1 MFYISHKVLSHY
13 EKIKLTVKSS
23 KSQPL
28 LIIAP
33 VASLLLVALAVYLNL
48 HPLLLLLL
56 LLAQLLNAALTLA
69 SLIALLRALLCC
81 LAALLLCKKCMLM
94 RLQQTGVCSYCCRC
108 PAADAIT
115 AAAAEVVRGFQQ
127 TQKWPH
133 ENTSSPSSTQQEVP
147 MFG

>member
-1 MFYISHKVLSHY
+1 MESVLFYISHKVLSHY

-56 LLAQLLNAALTLA
+56 LLLLLAQLLNPALTPQLQFNT
-69 SLIALLRALLCC
+69 LLPMCKAAGLCC
-81 LAALLLCKKCMLM
+81 LAAPLLCCKRCISM
-94 RLQQTGVCSYCCRC
+94 RLQQTGV
-108 PAADAIT
+108 
-115 AAAAEVVRGFQQ
+115 
-127 TQKWPH
+127 
-133 ENTSSPSSTQQEVP
+133 
-147 MFG
+147 

>member
-1 MFYISHKVLSHY
+1 MLCPIPEPATLASSRLPPLGKPAHLRHPPSPLCSWNRFYISHKVLSHY

-56 LLAQLLNAALTLA
+56 LLAQLLNPALTPQLQFNT
-69 SLIALLRALLCC
+69 LLPMCKAAGLCC
-81 LAALLLCKKCMLM
+81 LAAPLLCCKRCISM
-94 RLQQTGVCSYCCRC
+94 RLQQTGV
-108 PAADAIT
+108 
-115 AAAAEVVRGFQQ
+115 
-127 TQKWPH
+127 
-133 ENTSSPSSTQQEVP
+133 
-147 MFG
+147 

>member
-1 MFYISHKVLSHY
+1 MESVLFYISHKVLSYY

-56 LLAQLLNAALTLA
+56 LLAQLLNPALTPQLQFNT
-69 SLIALLRALLCC
+69 LLPMCKAAGLCC
-81 LAALLLCKKCMLM
+81 LAAPLLCCKRCISM
-94 RLQQTGVCSYCCRC
+94 RLQQTGV
-108 PAADAIT
+108 
-115 AAAAEVVRGFQQ
+115 
-127 TQKWPH
+127 
-133 ENTSSPSSTQQEVP
+133 
-147 MFG
+147 